1 MDIFAIIEKF
11 GIPVAVSMAFGFF
24 IWKQNKFIQD
34 TLMDELEESFK
45 RVEGIIIQLIN
56 QQKLM
61 QIEQKGIE
69 KSFKSIVFNDELQ
82 KEVVKALND
91 SVDIPFLSEKTE
103 EKIMNAV
110 YDTVEGVIKAAL
122 KKAL

>member
-11 GIPVAVSMAFGFF
+11 GIPVAVSMAFGYF

-45 RVEGIIIQLIN
+45 RLEGIIISLIN

-69 KSFKSIVFNDELQ
+69 KSFNAIVKIITQLMKK
-82 KEVVKALND
+82 KEKQ
-91 SVDIPFLSEKTE
+91 
-103 EKIMNAV
+103 
-110 YDTVEGVIKAAL
+110 
-122 KKAL
+122 

>member
-11 GIPVAVSMAFGFF
+11 GIPVAVSMAFGYF

-56 QQKLM
+56 QQKIM

-69 KSFKSIVFNDELQ
+69 KSFKSIVMIISKLMK
-82 KEVVKALND
+82 KEK
-91 SVDIPFLSEKTE
+91 
-103 EKIMNAV
+103 
-110 YDTVEGVIKAAL
+110 
-122 KKAL
+122 

>member
-11 GIPVAVSMAFGFF
+11 GIPVAVACAFGFF

-45 RVEGIIIQLIN
+45 RLEGIIIQLIN
-56 QQKLM
+56 QQKTM

-69 KSFKSIVFNDELQ
+69 KSYKSIVNIISKLMK
-82 KEVVKALND
+82 KE
-91 SVDIPFLSEKTE
+91 
-103 EKIMNAV
+103 
-110 YDTVEGVIKAAL
+110 
-122 KKAL
+122 KK

>member
-11 GIPVAVSMAFGFF
+11 GIPVAVSMAFGYF

-45 RVEGIIIQLIN
+45 RLEGIIIQLIN

-69 KSFKSIVFNDELQ
+69 KSFNAIVKIISQLMKKEQ
-82 KEVVKALND
+82 K
-91 SVDIPFLSEKTE
+91 
-103 EKIMNAV
+103 
-110 YDTVEGVIKAAL
+110 
-122 KKAL
+122 

>member
-11 GIPVAVSMAFGFF
+11 GIPVAVAMAFGFF

-34 TLMDELEESFK
+34 TLMEELEESFK
-45 RVEGIIIQLIN
+45 RLEGIIIQLIN

-69 KSFKSIVFNDELQ
+69 KSYKSIVTIITKL
-82 KEVVKALND
+82 
-91 SVDIPFLSEKTE
+91 
-103 EKIMNAV
+103 M
-110 YDTVEGVIKAAL
+110 
-122 KKAL
+122 KKDDK

>member
-11 GIPVAVSMAFGFF
+11 GIPVAVSMAFGYF

-69 KSFKSIVFNDELQ
+69 KSFKSIVTIISKLMK
-82 KEVVKALND
+82 KEK
-91 SVDIPFLSEKTE
+91 
-103 EKIMNAV
+103 
-110 YDTVEGVIKAAL
+110 
-122 KKAL
+122 

>member
-11 GIPVAVSMAFGFF
+11 GIPVAVSMAFGYF

-45 RVEGIIIQLIN
+45 RLEGIIISLIN

-69 KSFKSIVFNDELQ
+69 KSFNAIVKIITQLMKK
-82 KEVVKALND
+82 KEK
-91 SVDIPFLSEKTE
+91 
-103 EKIMNAV
+103 
-110 YDTVEGVIKAAL
+110 
-122 KKAL
+122 

>member
-11 GIPVAVSMAFGFF
+11 GIPVAVSMAFGYF

-34 TLMDELEESFK
+34 TLMEELEESFK
-45 RVEGIIIQLIN
+45 RLEGIIISLIN

-69 KSFKSIVFNDELQ
+69 KSFNAIVKIISQLMK
-82 KEVVKALND
+82 KEMK
-91 SVDIPFLSEKTE
+91 
-103 EKIMNAV
+103 
-110 YDTVEGVIKAAL
+110 
-122 KKAL
+122 

>member
-11 GIPVAVSMAFGFF
+11 GIPVAVSMAFGYF

-34 TLMDELEESFK
+34 TLMEELEESFK
-45 RVEGIIIQLIN
+45 RLEGIIISLIN

-69 KSFKSIVFNDELQ
+69 KSFNAIVKIISQLMK
-82 KEVVKALND
+82 KE
-91 SVDIPFLSEKTE
+91 
-103 EKIMNAV
+103 
-110 YDTVEGVIKAAL
+110 
-122 KKAL
+122 KK

>member
-1 MDIFAIIEKF
+1 MNPLELIEKF
-11 GIPVAVSMAFGFF
+11 GVPIAVAVAFGYF

-56 QQKLM
+56 QQKIM

-69 KSFKSIVFNDELQ
+69 KSFKSIVMIISNLE
-82 KEVVKALND
+82 A
-91 SVDIPFLSEKTE
+91 T
-103 EKIMNAV
+103 
-110 YDTVEGVIKAAL
+110 
-122 KKAL
+122 

>member
-11 GIPVAVSMAFGFF
+11 GIPVAVSMAFGYF

-56 QQKLM
+56 QQKIM
-61 QIEQKGIE
+61 QIEQKRIE
-69 KSFKSIVFNDELQ
+69 KCFKSIVMIISKLMK
-82 KEVVKALND
+82 KEK
-91 SVDIPFLSEKTE
+91 
-103 EKIMNAV
+103 
-110 YDTVEGVIKAAL
+110 
-122 KKAL
+122 

>member
-1 MDIFAIIEKF
+1 MDLFAIIEKF
-11 GIPVAVSMAFGFF
+11 GIPVAVACAFGFF

-45 RVEGIIIQLIN
+45 RLEGIIVQLIN

-69 KSFKSIVFNDELQ
+69 KSFNAIVNIISKLM
-82 KEVVKALND
+82 KEK
-91 SVDIPFLSEKTE
+91 
-103 EKIMNAV
+103 
-110 YDTVEGVIKAAL
+110 
-122 KKAL
+122 

>member
-11 GIPVAVSMAFGFF
+11 GIPVAVSMAFGYF

-45 RVEGIIIQLIN
+45 RLEGIIIQLIN
-56 QQKLM
+56 QQKKM

-69 KSFKSIVFNDELQ
+69 KSYKSL
-82 KEVVKALND
+82 
-91 SVDIPFLSEKTE
+91 VDIISKLMKEK
-103 EKIMNAV
+103 
-110 YDTVEGVIKAAL
+110 
-122 KKAL
+122 